1 MKTEP
6 PDPLLAAV
14 LLDGSGL
21 RDATLRQTLALAKRR
36 RRARTARRAL
46 AVAAVMCGL
55 AAFLRPPPSTPPA
68 ISQTPAIPH
77 STVAIVRSA
86 SSSTLAIIG
95 TPRAPF
101 SVVKSAPGS
110 LPMITSRP
118 DTLTAIT
125 IRTTAPRIEY
135 LTDRQLLAAF
145 PDRHAALIAPGTP
158 DARIVFY

>member
-36 RRARTARRAL
+36 HRARTAHRAL
-46 AVAAVMCGL
+46 AVAAVVCAL
-55 AAFLRPPPSTPPA
+55 AAFLRPPPTTPPVT
-68 ISQTPAIPH
+68 SQTPAIPR
-77 STVAIVRSA
+77 TAVAIVRSA
-86 SSSTLAIIG
+86 SSSTLAVVS

-101 SVVKSAPGS
+101 SAVKSAPGS
-110 LPMITSRP
+110 LAMITSRP
-118 DTLTAIT
+118 DTLAAIT
-125 IRTTAPRIEY
+125 VRTMTPQIEY

-145 PDRHAALIAPGTP
+145 PDRRAAIIAPGTP